1 MVVVGEQKSFKNVD
15 SCSSWILFFDRGEF
29 SLLLLSFL
37 RTSLVEKLF
46 FTRSVELP
54 LHEKDGIDREM
65 REARKKPIFQII
77 EWFHGTHWHA
87 SRYYYGTALKIYL
100 SIRENNMGETTTSI

>member
-1 MVVVGEQKSFKNVD
+1 MRKSIYQDRKKKKELK
-15 SCSSWILFFDRGEF
+15 CYTKSSDGGGRRAEIVLKCDFVQQLDFIFRPRRIF
-29 SLLLLSFL
+29 SLVIVLL

-87 SRYYYGTALKIYL
+87 
-100 SIRENNMGETTTSI
+100 